1 MGIFRNITKTL
12 KKAAP
17 LIGSAIGMYFGGPLG
32 ASIGSGIGS
41 LAAGRSAEEALR
53 NAALTGVTTYAMGG
67 KDFGREFDFST
78 EGSPFASPQ
87 ALGPGE
93 FADTNALTS
102 IKSAGTDSIFSK
114 LIPESTMGKI
124 ALGGGILGLA
134 GGLGEEQQTGG
145 FKMRPDPVGRTRLGT
160 GRIGNKLYNLDDP
173 DERRQYFED
182 NRRRRGELEM
192 NEGGIAEID
201 MKLPDLNDTR
211 TFAEKMTTGQLKF
224 NTRAGKA
231 GYTEAEI
238 RQIQNE
244 LDKRLAPKAPMMPMA
259 SVGDPSQ
266 LMRNFMVGGEVTG
279 PGTGTS
285 DSVPARLSDGEFVV
299 TAKAVRGAGG
309 GDRNV
314 GAARMYDMMSN
325 LERVA

>member
-17 LIGSAIGMYFGGPLG
+17 LIGSAIGMFYGGPLG

-53 NAALTGVTTYAMGG
+53 NAALTGATTYAMGG
-67 KDFGREFDFST
+67 KDFGKGFNFST

-93 FADTNALTS
+93 FADTNAITS

-134 GGLGEEQQTGG
+134 GGLDEEQQTGG

-182 NRRRRGELEM
+182 NRKRQGAEDIEL
-192 NEGGIAEID
+192 
-201 MKLPDLNDTR
+201 
-211 TFAEKMTTGQLKF
+211 
-224 NTRAGKA
+224 
-231 GYTEAEI
+231 
-238 RQIQNE
+238 
-244 LDKRLAPKAPMMPMA
+244 A
-259 SVGDPSQ
+259 S
-266 LMRNFMVGGEVTG
+266 GGEVEG

-309 GDRNV
+309 GDRDV
-314 GAARMYDMMSN
+314 GAARMYDMMSQ

>member
-41 LAAGRSAEEALR
+41 LASGRSAEEALR
-53 NAALTGVTTYAMGG
+53 NAALTGATTYAMGG
-67 KDFGREFDFST
+67 KDFGKGFNFST
-78 EGSPFASPQ
+78 EGSPFASPKM
-87 ALGPGE
+87 LGPGE
-93 FADTNALTS
+93 FADTNIIASVPVT
-102 IKSAGTDSIFSK
+102 KSAGIGSF
-114 LIPESTMGKI
+114 LEGMIPESTMGKV
-124 ALGGGILGLA
+124 ALGGLGLGLL
-134 GGLGEEQQTGG
+134 GGLDEEQKTGG
-145 FKMRPDPVGRTRLGT
+145 FNMRPDPVGKTRLGT

-182 NRRRRGELEM
+182 NRKRQDEEEIEL
-192 NEGGIAEID
+192 
-201 MKLPDLNDTR
+201 
-211 TFAEKMTTGQLKF
+211 
-224 NTRAGKA
+224 AG
-231 GYTEAEI
+231 
-238 RQIQNE
+238 
-244 LDKRLAPKAPMMPMA
+244 
-259 SVGDPSQ
+259 
-266 LMRNFMVGGEVTG
+266 GGEVTG

-309 GDRNV
+309 GDRDV
-314 GAARMYDMMSN
+314 GAARMYDMMSQ

>member
-1 MGIFRNITKTL
+1 MGIFRNITKSL

-41 LAAGRSAEEALR
+41 LAAGKSAEEALR
-53 NAALTGVTTYAMGG
+53 NAALTGATTYAMGG
-67 KDFGREFDFST
+67 KGFGEKFNFST
-78 EGSPFASPQ
+78 SGSPFASPQ

-93 FADTNALTS
+93 FADTNVISS
-102 IKSAGTDSIFSK
+102 IKPADTGGIGSFLKSMV
-114 LIPESTMGKI
+114 PESTIGKV
-124 ALGGGILGLA
+124 ALGGAALGLL
-134 GGLGEEQQTGG
+134 GGLEEEKPTGG
-145 FKMRPDPVGRTRLGT
+145 FNMRPDPVGRTRLGT

-182 NRRRRGELEM
+182 NRKRQGAEDIEL
-192 NEGGIAEID
+192 A
-201 MKLPDLNDTR
+201 
-211 TFAEKMTTGQLKF
+211 A
-224 NTRAGKA
+224 
-231 GYTEAEI
+231 
-238 RQIQNE
+238 
-244 LDKRLAPKAPMMPMA
+244 
-259 SVGDPSQ
+259 
-266 LMRNFMVGGEVTG
+266 GGEVSG

-309 GDRNV
+309 GDRDV
-314 GAARMYDMMSN
+314 GAARMYDMMSQ

>member
-1 MGIFRNITKTL
+1 MGIFRDITKTL

-53 NAALTGVTTYAMGG
+53 NAALTGATTYAMGG
-67 KDFGREFDFST
+67 KDFGKGFNFST

-182 NRRRRGELEM
+182 NRKRQGAEDIEL
-192 NEGGIAEID
+192 
-201 MKLPDLNDTR
+201 
-211 TFAEKMTTGQLKF
+211 
-224 NTRAGKA
+224 
-231 GYTEAEI
+231 
-238 RQIQNE
+238 
-244 LDKRLAPKAPMMPMA
+244 A
-259 SVGDPSQ
+259 S
-266 LMRNFMVGGEVTG
+266 GGEVEG

-309 GDRNV
+309 GDRDV
-314 GAARMYDMMSN
+314 GAARMYDMMSQ